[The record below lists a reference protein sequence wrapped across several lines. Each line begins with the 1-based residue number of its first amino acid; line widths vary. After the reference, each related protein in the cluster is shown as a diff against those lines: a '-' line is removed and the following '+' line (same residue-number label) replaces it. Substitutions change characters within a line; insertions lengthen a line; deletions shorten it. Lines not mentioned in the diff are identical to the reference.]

1 MNKLIDKKILLIED
15 DEFLSEMLVKKFSSQ
30 GFNISLL
37 KSAIDAL
44 EFIKNEKVNLILLDI
59 ILPGMDGFEF
69 LKIIKENN
77 KTKNI
82 PVIVLSNLGQDE
94 EIKRAKELGAEDYMV
109 KAHFF
114 LKEIVDKVEKVFAK

>member
-1 MNKLIDKKILLIED
+1 MNKLNKKILLIED
-15 DEFLSEMLVKKFSSQ
+15 DEFLSEMLVKKFSSE

-44 EFIKNEKVNLILLDI
+44 EFIKTEKVNLILLDI

-69 LKIIKENN
+69 LKIIKEND
-77 KTKNI
+77 KTKDI

-114 LKEIVDKVEKVFAK
+114 LKEIVDKVDKMLAK